1 MTIWYFAP
9 FLPTFS
15 IFLTPPPTS
24 PLNWACG
31 ARGVQTVWY
40 TFNKLKVNFFF
51 VSFRDF
57 ALATSALF
65 ANEHKEKLSAG
76 NDEETRRSQFCACDL
91 TAYSGTYFQVHK
103 HERRLCH
110 TLCWLVKGFFQKNS
124 GNNWS
129 DDFDYFMQKE
139 DLNMHRDKKKTSD
152 HAQVTWPIKPN
163 KGYVNHSTAE
173 H

>member
-1 MTIWYFAP
+1 MEMSVNQFT
-9 FLPTFS
+9 
-15 IFLTPPPTS
+15 
-24 PLNWACG
+24 
-31 ARGVQTVWY
+31 RY

-152 HAQVTWPIKPN
+152 HAQVTWPIN
-163 KGYVNHSTAE
+163 LIRVMSITAQQSTNILAHYLSEGSDNH
-173 H
+173 